1 MSVSDNLIPGET
13 ITFESQKHWIA
24 PARDSL
30 PPVGLIL
37 LAGLLG
43 VIKPGGD
50 GFLGWIGSVL
60 GLIQWGLVIV
70 GVVWIIYNLVVWRT
84 AQFAVTNL
92 RVLRYEGLIKRRTS
106 ETLLSSVTD
115 VRLAVGLVGRQLGYG
130 DLRILT
136 GAGEAAADEFRT
148 ITTPTEFRN
157 AMMARRMAAENA
169 AMAGHA
175 VSPVASPAPAPAPA
189 SSPSSPGEP
198 APASAAA
205 STAAFAAPSAAS
217 STGADAADAI
227 RHLGELRDQGLITD
241 EEFEAKKRD
250 LLARM

>member
-1 MSVSDNLIPGET
+1 MSVIDNLIPAET
-13 ITFESQKHWIA
+13 ITVQAPKHWIA

-43 VIKPGGD
+43 IIKPGGE

-60 GLIQWGLVIV
+60 GLIQWALVIV
-70 GVVWIIYNLVVWRT
+70 GAVWIVYNLVVWRT

-92 RVLRYEGLIKRRTS
+92 RVLRSEGLVKRRTS

-169 AMAGHA
+169 AMSGAATGGLA
-175 VSPVASPAPAPAPA
+175 TATGPGAAAEPAAPAPAPFA
-189 SSPSSPGEP
+189 ATP
-198 APASAAA
+198 AA
-205 STAAFAAPSAAS
+205 TAAPS
-217 STGADAADAI
+217 GADAAGAI
-227 RHLGELRDQGLITD
+227 RHLGELRDQGLITE
-241 EEFEAKKRD
+241 EEFEAKKRE